1 MLTAAPASLSYA
13 LALRVSTPQESGPVI
28 NAVTMP
34 SMLLS
39 GLMPPIAPGPRW
51 LDVLSHVMPLRYLVD
66 AVRAAFAGAC
76 SSPAMLHGTLVAVA
90 FATLSVTYCTRTFR
104 RSAA

>member
-1 MLTAAPASLSYA
+1 MTLERMTRTHPRSSA
-13 LALRVSTPQESGPVI
+13 PVI

-39 GLMPPIAPGPRW
+39 GLMLPMTLGPTW

-66 AVRAAFAGAC
+66 AVRSAYVGAYA
-76 SSPAMLHGTLVAVA
+76 SSALLYGALVAVA
-90 FATLSVTYCTRTFR
+90 FAALSMALRTRAFR
-104 RSAA
+104 RAAA